1 MNMEEA
7 SKILDQQISAMRGVP
22 YSELRCLVEKR
33 VIQTP
38 VISGPSGVKYYLE
51 IEAFWDNHP
60 GGNIRLIVSIDDGGM
75 RAYHPLT
82 QAFIKAPDNS
92 FVGE

>member
-7 SKILDQQISAMRGVP
+7 SKILHEQVSRIRNVP
-22 YSELRCLVEKR
+22 YSELRRWVEDR

-38 VISGPSGVKYYLE
+38 EISAPSGVKYYLE
-51 IEAFWDNHP
+51 IEAFWDQLPNS
-60 GGNIRLIVSIDDGGM
+60 NIRLIVSIDDAGI

-82 QAFIKAPDNS
+82 KDFIKAPDDS